1 MAFPSITKFGLLGDS
16 RNTLYATWT
25 WNKSK
30 TDHYIAKWWYDI
42 GDGEWLVGVENKR
55 QEKQDTYTI
64 PENAVRIKF
73 QVLPVSETY
82 KYSYS
87 DYEYHY
93 WTASWSTSK
102 IFNIDAIPPGKP
114 PAPSVSINKTNLT
127 AKLENYNEGT
137 MIQFEVIQNESKV
150 YRTASVS
157 NKNGIVSYSLS
168 INVGYTY
175 RVRCRSKTK
184 SSNYGEWSNYS
195 PEINTMPLA
204 SLYLTT
210 CQALSETSVKLS
222 WNESKNAETYEI
234 EYATNKEY
242 LGQSNATTKLKTEN
256 KNTTYIVTGL
266 NTGEEYFFRVRA
278 VNEAGESDWG
288 YINSVVLGT
297 KPDIPTTW
305 SSSSTAMIG
314 EEVIL
319 YWVHNSK
326 DNSKETNAELQLSIN
341 GTTTN
346 ISLGASNTEDDYTR
360 SYKLNTNSYGND
372 TSIDWRIR
380 TKGITGEWSDWSV
393 NRTVKVFTAPTL
405 SLVAT
410 DYKDEVMYTMETFP
424 VIIHAEVGPITQK
437 PISYH
442 VSILANESYEDYDEI
457 GIFKM
462 ISKGDTVYSS
472 YFDTSSDLTLSLTP
486 ADVKLENNISYT
498 VKCIVGM
505 DSGLN
510 VEAEFIF
517 DVAWEDVLYYPD
529 AEIMYD
535 PESVALHIKPYCDFY
550 PDIFYKVT
558 YNQETGEF
566 FRTDTILSDI
576 SGTPINESYTE
587 IYGDVVYYGTEGKD
601 ANSFYC
607 VVVSDEPELFQ
618 DVTLSIYRREYDG
631 RFTAIETGIANTDNA
646 FVTDP
651 HPSLDYGR
659 YRIVAVDDKTG
670 SISFSDIPEYAI
682 GEKTIIIQWEGNMIR
697 LPYNIDISDTNSPD
711 VSLVNYIGR
720 SHPVSYY
727 GTHLDSSAT
736 WRADIIKSDVDTLY
750 ALRRLANYMGDVY
763 VREPSGS
770 GYWANITIN
779 FEQTHNDPVVPVT
792 MNIKRV
798 EGGI

>member
-1 MAFPSITKFGLLGDS
+1 MAWAYITKFGLMSGS
-16 RNTLYATWT
+16 RDTLYVTWT
-25 WNKSK
+25 WPNTK
-30 TDHYIAKWWYDI
+30 TDHYIAKWWYNT
-42 GDGEWLVGVENKR
+42 GNGKWLVGAENKK
-55 QEKQDTYTI
+55 QEKRDTYVI
-64 PENAVRIKF
+64 PANAVKIKF

-82 KYSYS
+82 ISNGK
-87 DYEYHY
+87 ERKY
-93 WTASWSTSK
+93 WTASWSTQK
-102 IFNIDAIPPGKP
+102 IFNINAIPPLKP
-114 PAPSVSINKTNLT
+114 PAPSVGINKTILT
-127 AKLENYNEGT
+127 AKLENYNEGIT
-137 MIQFEVIQNESKV
+137 IQFEIIQNESKV
-150 YRTASVS
+150 YRTATASI
-157 NKNGIVSYSLS
+157 KNGVASYSLS
-168 INVGYTY
+168 IPVGYTY
-175 RVRCRSKTK
+175 KVRCRSKTR
-184 SSNYGEWSNYS
+184 SSDYSEWSNYS
-195 PEINTMPLA
+195 TEINTKPLA

-210 CQALSETSVKLS
+210 CQALSETSVKLV

-234 EYATNKEY
+234 EYSTVKEY
-242 LGQSNATTKLKTEN
+242 LGQSNASKKLKTEN

-278 VNEAGESDWG
+278 VNKEGESDWG
-288 YINSVVLGT
+288 YINSVIVGT

-305 SSSSTAMIG
+305 SSYSTAMIG

-326 DNSKETNAELQLSIN
+326 DNSKETNAELQLSVN
-341 GTTTN
+341 GTTAN
-346 ISLGASNTEDDYTR
+346 ISLGTSNTEDDYTR
-360 SYKLNTNSYGND
+360 SYTLNTNSYGND

-405 SLVAT
+405 SLIAT
-410 DYKDEVMYTMETFP
+410 DYNDEVMYTMKTFP
-424 VIIHAEVGPITQK
+424 VIIHAEAGPITQK
-437 PISYH
+437 PVSYH

-457 GIFKM
+457 GNFKM
-462 ISKGDTVYSS
+462 ISKGDEVYSS

-498 VKCIVGM
+498 VKCIVSM

-510 VEAEFIF
+510 AEAEFIF

-550 PDIFYKVT
+550 PDVFYKVI

-607 VVVSDEPELFQ
+607 VVVSDKPELFQ
-618 DVTLSIYRREYDG
+618 DVTLSVYRREYDG

-779 FEQTHNDPVVPVT
+779 FEQTHNEPVVPVT

>member
-1 MAFPSITKFGLLGDS
+1 MAYPKVTKFGIMSGS
-16 RNTLYATWT
+16 RDTLHATWSWT
-25 WNKSK
+25 YKN
-30 TDHYIAKWWYDI
+30 TDHYIAKWSYDTGNGKWI
-42 GDGEWLVGVENKR
+42 VGAENKK
-55 QEKQDTYTI
+55 QEQQDTYVI
-64 PENAVRIKF
+64 PANAVRIRF

-82 KYSYS
+82 TVNGTQRV
-87 DYEYHY
+87 Y
-93 WTASWSTSK
+93 WTASWSTTK
-102 IFNIDAIPPGKP
+102 TFNISAIPPIKP
-114 PAPSVSINKTNLT
+114 PAPSVNIDGTKLT
-127 AKLENYNEGT
+127 TKLENYNEGVT
-137 MIQFEVIQNESKV
+137 IQFEIIQNESKV
-150 YRTASVS
+150 YRTATASI
-157 NKNGIVSYSLS
+157 KNGVASYSLS
-168 INVGYTY
+168 IPVGYTY
-175 RVRCRSKTK
+175 KVRCRSKTR
-184 SSNYGEWSNYS
+184 SSDYSEWSNYS
-195 PEINTMPLA
+195 TEINTKPLA

-210 CQALSETSVKLS
+210 CQALSETSVKLV

-234 EYATNKEY
+234 EYSTNKDY

-278 VNEAGESDWG
+278 VNEKGESDWG
-288 YINSVVLGT
+288 YINSVILGT

-314 EEVIL
+314 EEVNL

-326 DNSKETNAELQLSIN
+326 DNSKEINAELQLSIN

-346 ISLGASNTEDDYTR
+346 VSLGTPNTADDYTR
-360 SYKLNTNSYGND
+360 SYKLDTKSYGND

-380 TKGITGEWSDWSV
+380 TKGVTGEWSDWSV

-405 SLVAT
+405 SLIVT

-424 VIIHAEVGPITQK
+424 VIIHAEAGPITQK

-442 VSILANESYEDYDEI
+442 VSILANESYEEHDEI
-457 GIFKM
+457 GNFKM
-462 ISKGDTVYSS
+462 ISKGDEVYSS
-472 YFDTSSDLTLSLTP
+472 YFDTSSDLTVSLTP

-510 VEAEFIF
+510 AEAEFIF
-517 DVAWEDVLYYPD
+517 DVAWEDAIYYPD
-529 AEIMYD
+529 AEIIYD

-550 PDIFYKVT
+550 PDILYKVI
-558 YNQETGEF
+558 YNHETGEF

-576 SGTPINESYTE
+576 SGAPINESYTE

-618 DVTLSIYRREYDG
+618 DVTLSVYRREYDG
-631 RFTAIETGIANTDNA
+631 RFTEIETGIANIDNA

-670 SISFSDIPEYAI
+670 AISFSDIPEYAI
-682 GEKTIIIQWEGNMIR
+682 GEKTIIIQWEENMIR

-736 WRADIIKSDVDTLY
+736 WKADIIKSDVDTLY

-770 GYWANITIN
+770 GYWANITIK
-779 FEQTHNDPVVPVT
+779 FDQTHNDPVIPVT
-792 MNIKRV
+792 MDIKRV

>member
-1 MAFPSITKFGLLGDS
+1 MAWAYITKFGLLGNS
-16 RNTLYATWT
+16 RDTLYATWT
-25 WNKSK
+25 WDKSN

-42 GDGEWLVGVENKR
+42 GDGEWLVGAENKT
-55 QEKQDTYTI
+55 QEKQDTYSI
-64 PENAVRIKF
+64 PATAVRIKF
-73 QVLPVSETY
+73 QVLPVSKTY
-82 KYSYS
+82 KYN
-87 DYEYHY
+87 DYERYY
-93 WTASWSTSK
+93 WSASWSTSK
-102 IFNIDAIPPGKP
+102 IFNINTIPPSKP

-127 AKLENYNEGT
+127 AKLENYNDGT
-137 MIQFEVIQNESKV
+137 TIQFEIIQNESKV

-168 INVGYTY
+168 IAIGYTY

-184 SSNYGEWSNYS
+184 SSNYGEWSDYS
-195 PEINTMPLA
+195 PEVSTIPLA

-210 CQALSETSVKLS
+210 CQALSETSVKLG

-234 EYATNKEY
+234 EYTTNKEY
-242 LGQSNATTKLKTEN
+242 LGQSNATKKIKTEN
-256 KNTTYIVTGL
+256 KNTTYIITGL

-278 VNEAGESDWG
+278 VNKEGESDWG
-288 YINSVVLGT
+288 YINSVILGT

-326 DNSKETNAELQLSIN
+326 DNSKETNAELQLSVN

-360 SYKLNTNSYGND
+360 SYTLNMNGYDND

-405 SLVAT
+405 SLIAT

-424 VIIHAEVGPITQK
+424 VIIHAEAGPITQK
-437 PISYH
+437 PVSYH

-457 GIFKM
+457 GNFKM
-462 ISKGDTVYSS
+462 ISKGDEVYSS
-472 YFDTSSDLTLSLTP
+472 YLDTSSDLTLSLTP

-498 VKCIVGM
+498 VKCIVSM

-510 VEAEFIF
+510 AEAEFIF

-550 PDIFYKVT
+550 PDIFYKVI

-607 VVVSDEPELFQ
+607 VVVSDKPELFQ
-618 DVTLSIYRREYDG
+618 DVTLSVYRREYDG
-631 RFTAIETGIANTDNA
+631 RFTAIETGIANIDNV

-736 WRADIIKSDVDTLY
+736 WKTDIIKSDVDTLY
-750 ALRRLANYMGDVY
+750 ALRKLANYMGDVY

-770 GYWANITIN
+770 GYWANITIS
-779 FEQTHNDPVVPVT
+779 FDQTHNDPVIPVT
-792 MNIKRV
+792 MDIKRV

>member
-1 MAFPSITKFGLLGDS
+1 MAYPSITEFGLMINS
-16 RNTLYATWT
+16 RDTLHATWSWEKT
-25 WNKSK
+25 N

-42 GDGEWLVGVENKR
+42 GDGKWLVGTVNTK
-55 QEKQDTYTI
+55 QEKQDTYVI
-64 PENAVRIKF
+64 PASAVRIKF
-73 QVLPVSETY
+73 QVLPVSKTY
-82 KYSYS
+82 DSNGTKRN
-87 DYEYHY
+87 Y
-93 WTASWSTSK
+93 WTASWSTAK
-102 IFNIDAIPPGKP
+102 TFNINVIPPLKP
-114 PAPSVSINKTNLT
+114 PAPSVSMDKTKLT
-127 AKLENYNEGT
+127 TKLENYNEGT
-137 MIQFEVIQNESKV
+137 TIQFEIIQNETKA
-150 YRTASVS
+150 YRTAFVY
-157 NKNGIVSYSLS
+157 NKNGVASYS
-168 INVGYTY
+168 INVNVGYTY
-175 RVRCRSKTK
+175 KVRCRSKTK
-184 SSNYGEWSNYS
+184 SSDYSEWSNYS
-195 PEINTMPLA
+195 TEVSTIPLA
-204 SLYLTT
+204 SLYLTS
-210 CQALSETSVKLS
+210 CQALSETSVKLV
-222 WNESKNAETYEI
+222 WNESSNAETYEI
-234 EYATNKEY
+234 EYATNREY

-266 NTGEEYFFRVRA
+266 DFGEEYFFRVRA
-278 VNEAGESDWG
+278 VNEEGESDWG
-288 YINSVVLGT
+288 YISSVKLGS

-314 EEVIL
+314 EEVTL

-326 DNSKETNAELQLSIN
+326 DNSKEINVELQLSVN

-346 ISLGASNTEDDYTR
+346 VSLEVSNTENDYTR
-360 SYKLNTNSYGND
+360 SYKLNTESYGND

-393 NRTVKVFTAPTL
+393 NRTIKVFTAPTL
-405 SLVAT
+405 SLIAT

-424 VIIHAEVGPITQK
+424 VIIHAEAGPITQK
-437 PISYH
+437 PVSYY
-442 VSILANESYEDYDEI
+442 VSILANESYEDYDET
-457 GIFKM
+457 GNFKM
-462 ISKGDTVYSS
+462 ISKGDEVYSS
-472 YFDTSSDLTLSLTP
+472 YFDTSSDLILSLTP

-498 VKCIVGM
+498 VKCIVSM

-517 DVAWEDVLYYPD
+517 DVAWEDALYYPD

-535 PESVALHIKPYCDFY
+535 PESVALHIKPYCEFY
-550 PDIFYKVT
+550 PDTFYKVI

-576 SGTPINESYTE
+576 SGMPVTESYTE
-587 IYGDVVYYGTEGKD
+587 IYGDVVYYGTAGKD

-607 VVVSDEPELFQ
+607 VVVSDEPELCK
-618 DVTLSIYRREYDG
+618 DVTLSVYRREYDG
-631 RFTAIETGIANTDNA
+631 RFTEIETGIANIDNT

-682 GEKTIIIQWEGNMIR
+682 GEKSIIIQWEENMIR

-711 VSLVNYIGR
+711 VSFINYIGR

-736 WRADIIKSDVDTLY
+736 WRADIIKSDADTLY

-770 GYWANITIN
+770 GYWANMTVE
-779 FEQTHNDPVVPVT
+779 FEQTHNDPVIPVT

>member
-1 MAFPSITKFGLLGDS
+1 MAYASITGFGLMTNTRD
-16 RNTLYATWT
+16 TLYATWS
-25 WNKSK
+25 WSK
-30 TDHYIAKWWYDI
+30 TNTDHYIAKWWYDTGNGI
-42 GDGEWLVGVENKR
+42 WFVGAENKK
-55 QEKQDTYTI
+55 QDKQDTYVI
-64 PENAVRIKF
+64 PKNAVRVKF
-73 QVLPVSETY
+73 QVLPVSKTY
-82 KYSYS
+82 NSNGSERK
-87 DYEYHY
+87 Y
-93 WTASWSTSK
+93 WTASWSTNK
-102 IFNIDAIPPGKP
+102 TFNADTIPPNKP
-114 PAPSVSINKTNLT
+114 PAPSVSIDKTNLT
-127 AKLENYNEGT
+127 AKLENYNEGVT
-137 MIQFEVIQNESKV
+137 VQFEIIQNESKV

-175 RVRCRSKTK
+175 RVRCRSKRK
-184 SSNYGEWSNYS
+184 SSDYSEWSDYS
-195 PEINTMPLA
+195 TEIDTIPLA
-204 SLYLTT
+204 SLYLST
-210 CQALSETSVKLS
+210 CQALSETSVKLV

-234 EYATNKEY
+234 EYATVKEY

-266 NTGEEYFFRVRA
+266 DSGEEYFFRVRA
-278 VNEAGESDWG
+278 VNDNGESDWG
-288 YINSVVLGT
+288 YINSVILGT

-314 EEVIL
+314 EEVTL

-326 DNSKETNAELQLSIN
+326 DNSKEINAELQLSVN
-341 GTTTN
+341 GVTTN
-346 ISLGASNTEDDYTR
+346 TSLGAPNTADDYTR
-360 SYKLNTNSYGND
+360 SYKLDTKSYGND

-380 TKGITGEWSDWSV
+380 TEGVTGEWSDWSV

-405 SLVAT
+405 SLIAT

-424 VIIHAEVGPITQK
+424 VIIHAEAGPITQK
-437 PISYH
+437 PVSYH

-457 GIFKM
+457 GNFKM
-462 ISKGDTVYSS
+462 ISKGDEVYSS
-472 YFDTSSDLTLSLTP
+472 YFDTSSNLTLSLTP

-498 VKCIVGM
+498 VKCIVSM

-517 DVAWEDVLYYPD
+517 DVAWEDALYDPD
-529 AEIMYD
+529 AEIIYD

-550 PDIFYKVT
+550 PDIFYKVI
-558 YNQETGEF
+558 YKQETGEF

-576 SGTPINESYTE
+576 SGTPVNESYTE

-618 DVTLSIYRREYDG
+618 DVTLSVYRREYDG
-631 RFTAIETGIANTDNA
+631 RFTEIETGIANTDNT

-659 YRIVAVDDKTG
+659 YRVVAVDDKTG

-682 GEKTIIIQWEGNMIR
+682 GEKTIIIQWEENMIR

-711 VSLVNYIGR
+711 VSLINYIGR

-736 WRADIIKSDVDTLY
+736 WRADIAKSDADTLY

-770 GYWANITIN
+770 GYWANMTIN
-779 FEQTHNDPVVPVT
+779 FEQTHNDPVIPVT

>member
-1 MAFPSITKFGLLGDS
+1 MTYPSITKFGLLSNS
-16 RNTLYATWT
+16 RDTLHATWT
-25 WNKSK
+25 WTKSN
-30 TDHYIAKWWYDI
+30 TDHYIARWWYDT
-42 GDGEWLVGVENKR
+42 GNGKWFVGAENEK
-55 QEKQDTYTI
+55 QEEQDTYVI
-64 PENAVRIKF
+64 PANAVRIKF
-73 QVLPVSETY
+73 QVLPVSKTY
-82 KYSYS
+82 YSNGTKRS
-87 DYEYHY
+87 Y
-93 WTASWSTSK
+93 WIASWSTAK
-102 IFNIDAIPPGKP
+102 IFNINAIPPLKP
-114 PAPSVSINKTNLT
+114 PAPSVSMYKTKLT
-127 AKLENYNEGT
+127 AKLENYNEGIT
-137 MIQFEVIQNESKV
+137 IQFEIIQNETKA
-150 YRTASVS
+150 YRTATVS
-157 NKNGIVSYSLS
+157 NKNGIASYS
-168 INVGYTY
+168 INVVAGYTY
-175 RVRCRSKTK
+175 KVRCRSKTE
-184 SSNYGEWSNYS
+184 SSDYSEWSNYS
-195 PEINTMPLA
+195 ADIRTMPSD

-210 CQALSETSVKLS
+210 CQALSETSVKLV
-222 WNESKNAETYEI
+222 WNESQNAETYEI
-234 EYATNKEY
+234 EYATNRDY
-242 LGQSNATTKLKTEN
+242 LGQSNATTKLQTEN

-266 NTGEEYFFRVRA
+266 NFGEEYFFRVRA
-278 VNEAGESDWG
+278 VNEEGKSDWG
-288 YINSVVLGT
+288 YINSVILGA

-314 EEVIL
+314 EEVTL
-319 YWVHNSK
+319 YWIHNSK
-326 DNSKETNAELQLSIN
+326 DNSKEINAELQLSVN

-346 ISLGASNTEDDYTR
+346 MPLEASNTENDYTR
-360 SYKLNTNSYGND
+360 SYKINTESYGND

-380 TKGITGEWSDWSV
+380 TKGITDEWSDWSV

-405 SLVAT
+405 SLIAT

-424 VIIHAEVGPITQK
+424 VIIHAEAGPITQK
-437 PISYH
+437 PVSYY

-457 GIFKM
+457 GNFKM
-462 ISKGDTVYSS
+462 ISKGDEVYSN
-472 YFDTSSDLTLSLTP
+472 YFDTSRDLTLSLTP

-498 VKCIVGM
+498 VKCIVSM

-517 DVAWEDVLYYPD
+517 DVAWADALYYPD
-529 AEIMYD
+529 AEIIYD
-535 PESVALHIKPYCDFY
+535 PETVALNIKPYCDFY
-550 PDIFYKVT
+550 PDIFYKVV

-576 SGTPINESYTE
+576 SGTPVNESYTE
-587 IYGDVVYYGTEGKD
+587 IYGDVVYYGTAGKD

-618 DVTLSIYRREYDG
+618 DVTLSVYRREYDG
-631 RFTAIETGIANTDNA
+631 RFTEIETGIANTDNT

-682 GEKTIIIQWEGNMIR
+682 GEKSIIIQWEENMIR
-697 LPYNIDISDTNSPD
+697 LPYNVDISDTNSPD
-711 VSLVNYIGR
+711 VSFVNYIGR

-736 WRADIIKSDVDTLY
+736 WRADIMKSDSNTLY

-770 GYWANITIN
+770 GYWANMTIE
-779 FEQTHNDPVVPVT
+779 FEQTHNDPVIPVT

>member
-1 MAFPSITKFGLLGDS
+1 
-16 RNTLYATWT
+16 
-25 WNKSK
+25 
-30 TDHYIAKWWYDI
+30 
-42 GDGEWLVGVENKR
+42 
-55 QEKQDTYTI
+55 
-64 PENAVRIKF
+64 
-73 QVLPVSETY
+73 
-82 KYSYS
+82 
-87 DYEYHY
+87 
-93 WTASWSTSK
+93 
-102 IFNIDAIPPGKP
+102 
-114 PAPSVSINKTNLT
+114 
-127 AKLENYNEGT
+127 
-137 MIQFEVIQNESKV
+137 
-150 YRTASVS
+150 
-157 NKNGIVSYSLS
+157 
-168 INVGYTY
+168 
-175 RVRCRSKTK
+175 
-184 SSNYGEWSNYS
+184 
-195 PEINTMPLA
+195 LA

-210 CQALSETSVKLS
+210 CQALSETSVKLG

-234 EYATNKEY
+234 EYATVKEY

-266 NTGEEYFFRVRA
+266 NSGEEYFFRVRA
-278 VNEAGESDWG
+278 VNEKGESDWG

-314 EEVIL
+314 EEVNL

-326 DNSKETNAELQLSIN
+326 DNSKEINAELQLSIN

-346 ISLGASNTEDDYTR
+346 VSLGAPNTTDDYTR
-360 SYKLNTNSYGND
+360 SYKLDTKSYGND

-380 TKGITGEWSDWSV
+380 TKGVTGEWSDWSV

-405 SLVAT
+405 SLIAT

-424 VIIHAEVGPITQK
+424 VIIHAEAGPITQK

-442 VSILANESYEDYDEI
+442 VSILANESYEEYDEI
-457 GIFKM
+457 GNFKM
-462 ISKGDTVYSS
+462 ISKGDEVYSS
-472 YFDTSSDLTLSLTP
+472 YFDISSELTLSLTP

-510 VEAEFIF
+510 AEAEFIF
-517 DVAWEDVLYYPD
+517 DVAWEDAIYYPD
-529 AEIMYD
+529 AEIVYD
-535 PESVALHIKPYCDFY
+535 PEFVALHIKPYCDFY
-550 PDIFYKVT
+550 PDIFYKVI
-558 YNQETGEF
+558 YNPETGEF
-566 FRTDTILSDI
+566 FRTDTILSDM
-576 SGTPINESYTE
+576 SGAPINESYTE
-587 IYGDVVYYGTEGKD
+587 IYGDVVYYGTDEED
-601 ANSFYC
+601 AYHFYC

-618 DVTLSIYRREYDG
+618 DVTLSVYRREYDG
-631 RFTAIETGIANTDNA
+631 RFTEIETGIVNTDNA

-682 GEKTIIIQWEGNMIR
+682 GEKTIIIQWEENMIR
-697 LPYNIDISDTNSPD
+697 LPYNIDISDSNSPD

-736 WRADIIKSDVDTLY
+736 WKADIIKSDVDTLY

-770 GYWANITIN
+770 GYWANITIS
-779 FEQTHNDPVVPVT
+779 FDQTHNDPVIPVT

>member
-1 MAFPSITKFGLLGDS
+1 MAFPSVTKFGLMSNS
-16 RNTLYATWT
+16 RDTLHATWT
-25 WNKSK
+25 WGKTK
-30 TDHYIAKWWYDI
+30 TDHYIAKWSYDTGNGKWI
-42 GDGEWLVGVENKR
+42 VGAENKK
-55 QEKQDTYTI
+55 QEQQDTYVI
-64 PENAVRIKF
+64 PANAVRIRF

-82 KYSYS
+82 ISNGK
-87 DYEYHY
+87 ERKY
-93 WTASWSTSK
+93 WTASWSTNKTFS
-102 IFNIDAIPPGKP
+102 IDVITPLKP

-137 MIQFEVIQNESKV
+137 TIQFEIIQNESKV
-150 YRTASVS
+150 YRTATVS
-157 NKNGIVSYSLS
+157 NNNGVVAYSLS

-175 RVRCRSKTK
+175 KVRCRSKRK
-184 SSNYGEWSNYS
+184 SSDYSEWSDYS
-195 PEINTMPLA
+195 TEIDTIPLA

-210 CQALSETSVKLS
+210 CQALSETSVKLV

-242 LGQSNATTKLKTEN
+242 LGQSNATKKIKTEN

-266 NTGEEYFFRVRA
+266 ESGEEYFFRVRA
-278 VNEAGESDWG
+278 VNENGESDWG
-288 YINSVVLGT
+288 YINSVILGT

-305 SSSSTAMIG
+305 SSSSVAMIG
-314 EEVIL
+314 EEVNL

-326 DNSKETNAELQLSIN
+326 DNSKEINAELQLSVN
-341 GTTTN
+341 GVTTN
-346 ISLGASNTEDDYTR
+346 TSLGASNTVDDHTR
-360 SYKLNTNSYGND
+360 SYKLDTKSYDND

-380 TKGITGEWSDWSV
+380 TEGVTGEWSDWSV
-393 NRTVKVFTAPTL
+393 NRTVKVFTTPTL
-405 SLVAT
+405 SLIAT

-424 VIIHAEVGPITQK
+424 VIIHAEAGPITQK

-457 GIFKM
+457 GNFKM
-462 ISKGDTVYSS
+462 ISTGDEVYSS

-498 VKCIVGM
+498 IKCIVSM

-517 DVAWEDVLYYPD
+517 DVAWEEALYYPD

-618 DVTLSIYRREYDG
+618 DVTLSVYRREYDG
-631 RFTAIETGIANTDNA
+631 RFTEIETGIANTDNA
-646 FVTDP
+646 FITDP

-682 GEKTIIIQWEGNMIR
+682 GEKTIIIQWEENMLR

-736 WRADIIKSDVDTLY
+736 WKADIIKSDVDTLY

-770 GYWANITIN
+770 GYWANITIK
-779 FEQTHNDPVVPVT
+779 FDQTHNDPVIPVT
-792 MNIKRV
+792 MDIKRV

>member
-1 MAFPSITKFGLLGDS
+1 MAWPYITKFGLLGNS
-16 RNTLYATWT
+16 RDTLYATWT
-25 WNKSK
+25 WDKSN

-42 GDGEWLVGVENKR
+42 GDGEWLVGAENKK
-55 QEKQDTYTI
+55 QEKQDTYVI
-64 PENAVRIKF
+64 PTNAVKIMF

-82 KYSYS
+82 ISNGKERS
-87 DYEYHY
+87 Y
-93 WTASWSTSK
+93 WTASWSTRK
-102 IFNIDAIPPGKP
+102 IFNINSIPPLKP
-114 PAPSVSINKTNLT
+114 PAPSVSMNGTKLT
-127 AKLENYNEGT
+127 TKLENYNEGVT
-137 MIQFEVIQNESKV
+137 IQFEIIQNESKV
-150 YRTASVS
+150 YRTATASIKKGVAT
-157 NKNGIVSYSLS
+157 YSLS
-168 INVGYTY
+168 IPVGYTY
-175 RVRCRSKTK
+175 KVRCRSKTK
-184 SSNYGEWSNYS
+184 SSGYSEWSNYS
-195 PEINTMPLA
+195 NEINTKPLA

-210 CQALSETSVKLS
+210 CQALSETSVKLV
-222 WNESKNAETYEI
+222 WNESTNAETYEI

-242 LGQSNATTKLKTEN
+242 LGQSNATTKLKTED

-278 VNEAGESDWG
+278 VNEKGESDWG

-314 EEVIL
+314 EEVNL

-326 DNSKETNAELQLSIN
+326 DNSKEINAELQLSIN

-346 ISLGASNTEDDYTR
+346 ISLGAPNTADDYTR
-360 SYKLNTNSYGND
+360 SYKLDTKSYGND

-380 TKGITGEWSDWSV
+380 TKGVTGEWSDWSV

-405 SLVAT
+405 SLIAT

-424 VIIHAEVGPITQK
+424 VIIHAEAGPITQK

-442 VSILANESYEDYDEI
+442 VSILANESYEEYDEI
-457 GIFKM
+457 GNFKM
-462 ISKGDTVYSS
+462 ISKGDEVYSS
-472 YFDTSSDLTLSLTP
+472 YFDISSELTLSLTP

-510 VEAEFIF
+510 AEAEFIF
-517 DVAWEDVLYYPD
+517 DVAWEDAIYYPD
-529 AEIMYD
+529 AEIIYD

-550 PDIFYKVT
+550 PDIFYKVI
-558 YNQETGEF
+558 YNPETGEF
-566 FRTDTILSDI
+566 FRTDTILSDM
-576 SGTPINESYTE
+576 SGAPINESYTE
-587 IYGDVVYYGTEGKD
+587 IYGDVVYYGTDEED
-601 ANSFYC
+601 AYHFYC

-618 DVTLSIYRREYDG
+618 DVTLSVYRREYDG
-631 RFTAIETGIANTDNA
+631 RFTEIETGIVNTDNA

-682 GEKTIIIQWEGNMIR
+682 GEKTIIIQWEENMIR
-697 LPYNIDISDTNSPD
+697 LPYNIDISDSNSPD

-736 WRADIIKSDVDTLY
+736 WKADIIKSDVDTLY

-770 GYWANITIN
+770 GYWANITIS
-779 FEQTHNDPVVPVT
+779 FDQTHNDPVIPVT

>member
-1 MAFPSITKFGLLGDS
+1 MAWAYITKFGLLGNS
-16 RNTLYATWT
+16 RDTLYATWT
-25 WNKSK
+25 WDKSN

-42 GDGEWLVGVENKR
+42 GDGEWLVGAENKS
-55 QEKQDTYTI
+55 QEKQATYSI
-64 PENAVRIKF
+64 PATAVRIKF
-73 QVLPVSETY
+73 QVLPVSKTY
-82 KYSYS
+82 KYN
-87 DYEYHY
+87 DYERYY
-93 WTASWSTSK
+93 WSASWSTSK
-102 IFNIDAIPPGKP
+102 IFYIVTIPPSKP
-114 PAPSVSINKTNLT
+114 PAPSVSINKTKLT
-127 AKLENYNEGT
+127 AKLENYNDGT
-137 MIQFEVIQNESKV
+137 TIQFEIIQNESKV

-157 NKNGIVSYSLS
+157 NKNGIASYSLS
-168 INVGYTY
+168 IAIGYTY
-175 RVRCRSKTK
+175 RVRCRSKTS

-195 PEINTMPLA
+195 PEVSTIPLA

-210 CQALSETSVKLS
+210 CQALSETSVKLG

-242 LGQSNATTKLKTEN
+242 LGQSNATTKIKTED
-256 KNTTYIVTGL
+256 KGTTYIVTGL

-278 VNEAGESDWG
+278 VNEKGESDWG
-288 YINSVVLGT
+288 YINSVILGT

-326 DNSKETNAELQLSIN
+326 DNSKETNAELQLSVN

-346 ISLGASNTEDDYTR
+346 ISLGTSNTEYDYTR
-360 SYKLNTNSYGND
+360 SYTLNTNSYGND

-393 NRTVKVFTAPTL
+393 NRMVKVFAAPTL
-405 SLVAT
+405 SLIAT
-410 DYKDEVMYTMETFP
+410 DYKGEVMYTMETFP
-424 VIIHAEVGPITQK
+424 VIIHAESGPITQK

-457 GIFKM
+457 GNFKM
-462 ISKGDTVYSS
+462 ISKGDEVYSS
-472 YFDTSSDLTLSLTP
+472 HFDISSDLTLSLTP

-498 VKCIVGM
+498 VKCIVSM

-510 VEAEFIF
+510 AEAEFIF

-550 PDIFYKVT
+550 PDIFYKVI

-607 VVVSDEPELFQ
+607 VVVSDKPELFQ
-618 DVTLSIYRREYDG
+618 DVTLSVYRREYDG
-631 RFTAIETGIANTDNA
+631 RFTAIETGIANIDNV

>member
-1 MAFPSITKFGLLGDS
+1 MAFPSITKFGLLGNS

-25 WNKSK
+25 WDKSN

-42 GDGEWLVGVENKR
+42 GDGEWLVGVENKS
-55 QEKQDTYTI
+55 QEKQATYAI
-64 PENAVRIKF
+64 PAEAVRIKF
-73 QVLPVSETY
+73 QVLPVSKTY
-82 KYSYS
+82 KYG
-87 DYEYHY
+87 DNEYHY
-93 WTASWSTSK
+93 WTASWSTQK
-102 IFNIDAIPPGKP
+102 IFYIDTIPPSKP
-114 PAPSVSINKTNLT
+114 PTPSVSINKTNLT
-127 AKLENYNEGT
+127 VKLENYNEGT
-137 MIQFEVIQNESKV
+137 TIQFEIIQNESKV
-150 YRTASVS
+150 YRTATVS

-168 INVGYTY
+168 IDVGHTY

-184 SSNYGEWSNYS
+184 SSGYSEWSNYS
-195 PEINTMPLA
+195 SEVSTIPLT
-204 SLYLTT
+204 SLYLTI
-210 CQALSETSVKLS
+210 CQALSETSVKLA

-234 EYATNKEY
+234 EYSTNREY
-242 LGQSNATTKLKTEN
+242 LGQSNASTKLKTED

-266 NTGEEYFFRVRA
+266 NTGEEYFFRIRA
-278 VNEAGESDWG
+278 VNKEGESDWG
-288 YINSVVLGT
+288 HISSVKLGS

-314 EEVIL
+314 EEVSL
-319 YWVHNSK
+319 YWIHNSE
-326 DNSKETNAELQLSIN
+326 DNSKETNAELQLSVN
-341 GTTTN
+341 GATTN
-346 ISLGASNTEDDYTR
+346 ISLGASNTADDYTR
-360 SYKLNTNSYGND
+360 SYKLDTKSYDDD

-380 TKGITGEWSDWSV
+380 TKGITDEWSDWSV

-405 SLVAT
+405 SLIAT

-424 VIIHAEVGPITQK
+424 VIIHAEAGPITQK

-457 GIFKM
+457 GNFKM
-462 ISKGDTVYSS
+462 ISKGDEVYSN
-472 YFDTSSDLTLSLTP
+472 YFDTSSDLTLSLSP

-498 VKCIVGM
+498 VKCIVSM
-505 DSGLN
+505 NSGLN
-510 VEAEFIF
+510 ADAEFIF

-529 AEIMYD
+529 AEIVYD

-550 PDIFYKVT
+550 PDIFYKVI

-587 IYGDVVYYGTEGKD
+587 IYGDVVYYGTSGKD

-618 DVTLSIYRREYDG
+618 DVTLSVYRREYDG
-631 RFTAIETGIANTDNA
+631 RFTEIETGIANTDNV

-651 HPSLDYGR
+651 HPSLDCGR

-670 SISFSDIPEYAI
+670 SISFSDIPEYVI
-682 GEKTIIIQWEGNMIR
+682 GEKSIIIQWEENMIR

-736 WRADIIKSDVDTLY
+736 WKADIIKSDVDTLY

-770 GYWANITIN
+770 GYWANITIQ
-779 FEQTHNDPVVPVT
+779 FEQTHNDPVIPVT